1 MGKAVYEAKYKVD
14 DEWYTSYETVDK
26 MIKPL
31 ANNIYNKVI
40 YCPCDYYA
48 NSNFVKYFID
58 NFDKL
63 KLNKLI
69 ATNYANELSG
79 EKAYKF
85 VKTKENELIM
95 PLDGDGDFRSAE
107 CIALM
112 EKCDVVITNPPF
124 SLFREFLKLINIK
137 NKEFVLIS
145 PVTFFCT
152 LISCKM
158 YNDERLYVTEH
169 NKSIDFGGK
178 SVNCNFITSFPQKEN
193 DENYYTNEK
202 VDYNNKWLKCYN
214 AVNID
219 RLADLPKYW
228 YCPYIVAV
236 PITYIGSRYCNR
248 KHWDVLR
255 NVDGVLD
262 NGKRGFR
269 RILLWSREVI
279 DNEGNV
285 VRRGAVHEEPYVV
298 KKAPNTAREGSDGI
312 RVPLWE

>member
-1 MGKAVYEAKYKVD
+1 MGKPVRDAKWNID
-14 DEWYTSYETVDK
+14 NEWYTSYETVDRL
-26 MIKPL
+26 IQPL

-48 NSNFVKYFID
+48 ESNFVKYLID

-79 EKAYKF
+79 GKAYKF
-85 VKTKENELIM
+85 VKTKENELIV
-95 PLDGDGDFRSAE
+95 PLEGDGDFRSNE
-107 CIALM
+107 CIELM
-112 EKCDVVITNPPF
+112 EICDVVITNPPF
-124 SLFREFLKLINIK
+124 SLLREFLKLINIK
-137 NKEFVLIS
+137 NKEFILIS

-152 LISCKM
+152 VLSCKM
-158 YNDERLYVTEH
+158 YNEERIYITEH
-169 NKSIDFGGK
+169 DKSIDFGGK
-178 SVNCNFITSFPQKEN
+178 TVNCNFITSFPQKDN

-202 VDYNNKWLKCYN
+202 VDYNFLKYYN

-219 RLADLPKYW
+219 SLADLPKYW

-248 KHWDVLR
+248 QHWDVLR
-255 NVDGVLD
+255 TVDGVFE

-279 DNEGNV
+279 DDEGNV
-285 VRRGAVHEEPYVV
+285 VRRGAIWEEPYVV
-298 KKAPNTAREGSDGI
+298 RKAPNTAREGSENI

>member
-1 MGKAVYEAKYKVD
+1 MGKAVWEAKFRVD

-48 NSNFVKYFID
+48 NSNFVKYLVD

-69 ATNYANELSG
+69 ATNYANEMSDG
-79 EKAYKF
+79 IAYKF

-145 PVTFFCT
+145 PVTFFGT
-152 LISCKM
+152 SGSCKM
-158 YNDERLYVTEH
+158 YNEEKIYITEH

-178 SVNCNFITSFPQKEN
+178 TVNCNFITSFPQKEN
-193 DENYYTNEK
+193 NENYYTNEK
-202 VDYNNKWLKCYN
+202 VDYNFLKYYN

-219 RLADLPKYW
+219 KLADLPKYW

-255 NVDGVLD
+255 IVDGVFE
-262 NGKRGFR
+262 NGKKGFR
-269 RILLWSREVI
+269 RILLWSREVMN
-279 DNEGNV
+279 DEGNV
-285 VRRGAVHEEPYVV
+285 VRRGAVWEESYVV
-298 KKAPNTAREGSDGI
+298 RTAPNTAREGPENI

>member
-1 MGKAVYEAKYKVD
+1 MGKAVWEAKFKVD
-14 DEWYTSYETVDK
+14 DEWYTSYETVDRL
-26 MIKPL
+26 IKPL

-48 NSNFVKYFID
+48 KSNFVKYFID

-69 ATNYANELSG
+69 ATNYANEMSG

-85 VKTKENELIM
+85 IKTKDSELIM

-107 CIALM
+107 CIDLM

-124 SLFREFLKLINIK
+124 SLMREFLKLINIK
-137 NKEFVLIS
+137 NKEFILIS
-145 PVTFFCT
+145 PVTFFGT
-152 LISCKM
+152 AGSCKM

-178 SVNCNFITSFPQKEN
+178 TVNCNFITSFPQKEN
-193 DENYYTNEK
+193 DENFYTNEK
-202 VDYNNKWLKCYN
+202 VDYMWLKCYN

-219 RLADLPKYW
+219 SLAELPKYW

-236 PITYIGSRYCNR
+236 PITYFGSRYCNR

-255 NVDGVLD
+255 IVDRVLE
-262 NGKRGFR
+262 NGKKGFR
-269 RILLWSREVI
+269 RVLLWSREVMN
-279 DNEGNV
+279 DEGNV
-285 VRRGAVHEEPYVV
+285 VRRGAVWEESYVV